1 MKEQSL
7 SVKNMNLLKLQRYQ
21 QHDENALVRLG
32 TKSWESV
39 KYCGT
44 LYDHDTPIEEFLSI
58 YASQYDSVEYVD
70 SFTDLPSERRVKALR
85 TEVESVN
92 ENFQFCPLIPR
103 RISHEFT
110 LGENKFD
117 LEEFVGTIQH
127 LGKHLGPCI
136 LRLPETF
143 APKDISIIF
152 RFLKLW
158 PAHMRLS
165 IHATGDEWYRRPDS
179 FKELVKGILGSN
191 ISILIEDRMEQ
202 PLNPEKILCSDH
214 LIVRFFGRPG
224 LGQDEQRLAMWV
236 YKLGEFKGY
245 GIKNPYFLLY
255 EQEEMCLSILRKLAQ
270 AMGGKVHV
278 PESFDVNSKQLGFG
292 L

>member
-1 MKEQSL
+1 MKEQTL
-7 SVKNMNLLKLQRYQ
+7 NVKNMNLLKLQRYQ

-44 LYDHDTPIEEFLSI
+44 LYDHDTPVDEFLSL

-85 TEVESVN
+85 AEVENVN

-103 RISHEFT
+103 RISHEFV
-110 LGENKFD
+110 LGENKYD
-117 LEEFVGTIQH
+117 LEEFIINIQH
-127 LGKHLGPCI
+127 LGKHLGSCV

-143 APKDISIIF
+143 APRDISILF

-158 PAHMRLS
+158 PPHLKLS
-165 IHATGDEWYRRPDS
+165 IHATGDEWYRRPESLRD
-179 FKELVKGILGSN
+179 LAKGLNGSN
-191 ISILIEDRMEQ
+191 VSILVEDRIEA
-202 PLNPEKILCSDH
+202 PLTPEKLLSSDH

-224 LGQDEQRLAMWV
+224 LGQDEQRLGMWV

-245 GIKNPYFLLY
+245 GIKSPYFFLY
-255 EQEEMCLSILRKLAQ
+255 EQEEMCLSILRKMAQ
-270 AMGGKVHV
+270 AIGGNTHV
-278 PESFDVNSKQLGFG
+278 PESFDVNSRQLGFG
-292 L
+292 F

>member
-1 MKEQSL
+1 MKDETL
-7 SVKNMNLLKLQRYQ
+7 KVKNMNLLKLQRYQ
-21 QHDENALVRLG
+21 QHDENARVRLG

-44 LYDHDTPIEEFLSI
+44 LYDHDTPIDEFLSI
-58 YASQYDSVEYVD
+58 YASQYDSVEYIH

-85 TEVESVN
+85 AQVENVN
-92 ENFQFCPLIPR
+92 EKFQFCPLIPR

-117 LEEFVGTIQH
+117 LQEFVENIQH
-127 LGKHLGPCI
+127 LEASLGPCI

-143 APKDISIIF
+143 APRDVNILF

-158 PAHMRLS
+158 PSELKLS
-165 IHATGDEWYRRPDS
+165 VHATGDEWYRRPDS
-179 FKELVKGILGSN
+179 LKELATRLQGANV
-191 ISILIEDRMEQ
+191 SILVEDRIET
-202 PLNPEKILCSDH
+202 PLNPEKLLSSDH
-214 LIVRFFGRPG
+214 MLVRFFGRPG

-245 GIKNPYFLLY
+245 GIKNPYFFLY
-255 EQEEMCLSILRKLAQ
+255 EQEEMCLSILRRMAQ
-270 AMGGKVHV
+270 AIGGHTHV
-278 PESFDVNSKQLGFG
+278 PESFDVNSRQLGFG
-292 L
+292 F